1 MLIAHKQYTATESP
15 FTIDLRLIEEGV
27 AGHVFMIADFD
38 IEVLGNA
45 AAVTVKGK
53 GPFANSV
60 ELDIT
65 DGTFAIAGGKRKT
78 NEFALGSLI
87 FTSAEVPFSVN
98 VIRRIKDQ

>member
-1 MLIAHKQYTATESP
+1 MQVASKQYTASASP
-15 FTIDLRLIEEGV
+15 FTIDLRQIGEGV
-27 AGHVFMIADFD
+27 AGHVFLIADFD

-65 DGTFAIAGGKRKT
+65 DGNFAIGGGKRKT
-78 NEFALGSLI
+78 NEFALGALI
-87 FTSAEVPFSVN
+87 FTSASTPFSVN